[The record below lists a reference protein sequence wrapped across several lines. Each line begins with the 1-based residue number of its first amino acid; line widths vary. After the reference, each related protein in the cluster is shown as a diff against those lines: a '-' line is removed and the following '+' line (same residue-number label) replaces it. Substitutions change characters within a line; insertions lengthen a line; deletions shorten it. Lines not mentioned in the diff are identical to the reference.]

1 MRSID
6 LYKDNN
12 DNTII
17 DDLIQLINML
27 KESQNLYFSICRE
40 TKIIKSLF
48 DVFLILLI
56 DFIIKECKI

>member
-40 TKIIKSLF
+40 TKIIKALF
-48 DVFLILLI
+48 NVFLILLI
-56 DFIIKECKI
+56 DFIIRECKI

>member
-40 TKIIKSLF
+40 TKIIKALF